1 MLPCQLNIAIDG
13 PAGAGKSSVARA
25 VALALGLVYLDTGAM
40 YRAITWKALEQQLPL
55 TDAAQLGSLAATT
68 VFSWGRG
75 QGQIPELYM
84 DGSPLPAAIRSLEV
98 TSQVSLVAS
107 YEEVRSVLRQK
118 QRDLG
123 KGQGVIMDGRDIGT
137 TVMPVAAL
145 KVFLTAS
152 LQERA
157 GRRLREFGHDISLLP
172 QKMQEMAE
180 RDRKDSS
187 RQHSPLSI
195 AADAIVIDT
204 TGLSLSEVVDLV
216 IKHAEAVCHNK
227 EE

>member
-40 YRAITWKALEQQLPL
+40 YRAITWKALQRQFSLS
-55 TDAAQLGSLAATT
+55 DAVKLGSLAAATD
-68 VFSWGRG
+68 FCWGG
-75 QGQIPELYM
+75 QGRVPELYM
-84 DGSPLPAAIRSLEV
+84 DGSPLPAAIRSPEV

-118 QRDLG
+118 QNDLG
-123 KGQGVIMDGRDIGT
+123 KGKGVIMDGRDIGT
-137 TVMPVAAL
+137 TVMPKAAL
-145 KVFLTAS
+145 KIFLTAS
-152 LQERA
+152 LEERA
-157 GRRLREFGHDISLLP
+157 GRRLKEFGQDASLLP

-195 AADAIVIDT
+195 AADATIIDT

-216 IKHAEAVCHNK
+216 IRHAREVCHSRG
-227 EE
+227 E